1 MSTQTTGPIYG
12 TTKDGAT
19 IEFDASKDGHLL
31 IEGGPGTGKTTR
43 MRALIRSLSPA
54 KVWVCDPLNS
64 QFDHN
69 RWPDAVGAVSTLED
83 IARIVEDV
91 YLEMERRYRALE
103 HGQVTAADLEP
114 VYLVLDEPQFLT
126 DQPAAATSEI
136 RRQIESIA
144 RLGRSSKIHLL
155 ASTSISAP
163 EALSQFTARV
173 QMGRNEP

>member
-19 IEFDASKDGHLL
+19 IEFDASKDGHLR
-31 IEGGPGTGKTTR
+31 IEGGPGTGKTTT
-43 MRALIRSLSPA
+43 MKALIRSLSPA

-64 QFDHN
+64 EFDHN
-69 RWPDAVGAVSTLED
+69 RWPDAVDAVSTLED
-83 IARIVEDV
+83 IARIVEDL

-103 HGQVTAADLEP
+103 SGEATTADLEP
-114 VYLVLDEPQFLT
+114 VFLVLDGPQFLN
-126 DQPAAATSEI
+126 DQPAAATSEV

-144 RLGRSSKIHLL
+144 RLGRSSKIHLI
-155 ASTSISAP
+155 ASTSSTAP
-163 EALSQFTARV
+163 EALSQFTVRV